1 VFAVLHAFTR
11 QSARSTPPAGIVVSS
26 SSSASPDEL
35 DDADRE
41 LMEEQLNRILL
52 MFGEDSFNKLQNA
65 FVIVV
70 GIGGV
75 GSHCA
80 SLLAR

>member
-1 VFAVLHAFTR
+1 MAFQALVRRTSR
-11 QSARSTPPAGIVVSS
+11 PQATAMPVVKDATAKSG
-26 SSSASPDEL
+26 EL

-52 MFGEDSFNKLQNA
+52 MFGEGSFDKLRKA